1 MSENIDT
8 ALVKGFE
15 TGVTLL
21 AQQEGSRLRECVDVR
36 MVGPGEEFSFDQLG
50 IAEPQEIT
58 TRHAD
63 TPISDIEH
71 DRRWVTP
78 KTYARAELIDKPDAL
93 KSINDFTNPYL
104 RAIALG
110 MGRQWDR
117 AIIDAALATARTG
130 KTSGTSTE
138 SFDTGTNTIA
148 SGSVGMTLAK
158 INEAAKILRKYEHP
172 KPWFMVCAA
181 DQIEDLMNDS
191 TMTSADYNSVRMLMA
206 GDVNTFGGF
215 TWKTTQLLDVDGT
228 PDRTCLAWSK
238 SSMLLAMLENPFSRI
253 TEESAKNY
261 STQVYYRSE
270 FGSTRMQLRGVVDVQ
285 CTE

>member
-1 MSENIDT
+1 MSVNIDT

-21 AQQEGSRLRECVDVR
+21 AQQEGSRLRDCVDVR

-50 IAEPQEIT
+50 IAEPEEIS

-63 TPISDIEH
+63 TPISDIPH
-71 DRRWVTP
+71 DRRWATP
-78 KTYARAELIDKPDAL
+78 RTYARAELIDKPDAL
-93 KSINDFTNPYL
+93 KTINDFTNPYL

-117 AIIDAALATARTG
+117 AILTAAKATARTG

-138 SFDTGTNTIA
+138 SFPAANIIA
-148 SGSVGMTLAK
+148 SGSVGMSLAK
-158 INEAAKILRKYEHP
+158 INEAAKILRKAEMP
-172 KPWFMVCAA
+172 KPWYMVVAA
-181 DQIEDLMNDS
+181 DQIKDLMNDS
-191 TMTSADYNSVRMLMA
+191 TMTSADYNSVRMLMS
-206 GDVNTFGGF
+206 GEVNTFGGF
-215 TWKTTQLLDVDGT
+215 EWKTTQLLAVDAT

-238 SSMLLAMLENPFSRI
+238 PAMLLAMLENPFSRI

-270 FGSTRMQLRGVVDVQ
+270 FGATRMQELGVVDIQ

>member
-1 MSENIDT
+1 MSVNIDT

-21 AQQEGSRLRECVDVR
+21 AQQEGSRLRDCVDVR

-50 IAEPQEIT
+50 IAEPEEIS

-63 TPISDIEH
+63 TPISNIDH

-78 KTYARAELIDKPDAL
+78 RTWARAELIDKPDAL
-93 KSINDFTNPYL
+93 KTINDFTNPYL

-117 AIIDAALATARTG
+117 DIITAAKATARTG
-130 KTSGTSTE
+130 KTSGTGTE
-138 SFDTGTNTIA
+138 SFPAGNIIA

-158 INEAAKILRKYEHP
+158 INEAAKLLRKKEMP
-172 KPWFMVCAA
+172 KPWFMVVSA
-181 DQIEDLMNDS
+181 DQIEDLMNDG
-191 TMTSADYNSVRMLMA
+191 TMTSADYNTVRMLMA
-206 GDVNTFGGF
+206 GDVNEFGGF
-215 TWKTTQLLDVDGT
+215 TWKTTQLLAVDAT

-238 SSMLLAMLENPFSRI
+238 PMMLLAMLENPFSRI

-270 FGSTRMQLRGVVDVQ
+270 FGSTRMQEYGVVDIQ